1 MDRVASSRRYMENLT
16 QIRIFTETKNLSFNR
31 KKRNEQLVP
40 NLQLKSID
48 IYYIDTLGIRRSG
61 RMILLWYR

>member
-48 IYYIDTLGIRRSG
+48 IYYIDTLSIRRSG